1 MLRTIRNIRKNPP
14 LHDCRSICANI
25 AKSLEALS
33 FSRAT
38 STAAEVA
45 RRHVRLAGVDRPD
58 HERGRFA
65 VPDRLSRAGPS
76 RSLQGGRP
84 ADPLDGELRSGRFS
98 DSPRAWSRSRRRG
111 GAGWRLTW
119 LLFRPGWKK
128 NAPFASPAR
137 WQGRLPTAFP
147 KKASESS
154 LQAMVRLGTSSRSRY
169 TGLGTEGTRGAPP
182 RSHRPIQVR
191 RTQAS

>member
-1 MLRTIRNIRKNPP
+1 MSCRPDLTGRRCML
-14 LHDCRSICANI
+14 LQSV
-25 AKSLEALS
+25 LS
-33 FSRAT
+33 FSFAHSRAAGYRPSSKT
-38 STAAEVA
+38 DSSRSRPAFTDPHRESFGARCPASQPGTGGITFYTPA
-45 RRHVRLAGVDRPD
+45 RRT
-58 HERGRFA
+58 RFSRRVAA
-65 VPDRLSRAGPS
+65 VEATR
-76 RSLQGGRP
+76 
-84 ADPLDGELRSGRFS
+84 RSGRE
-98 DSPRAWSRSRRRG
+98 G
-111 GAGWRLTW
+111 GRLTW

-128 NAPFASPAR
+128 NAPFASSAR
-137 WQGRLPTAFP
+137 WQGRLPTTFP